1 MSRPLLPWIAVS
13 VTAVLSACGGGSS
26 GGSGN
31 EPAPGPVSPPPATG
45 PAADCPAGVSNAGL
59 VANGTLRA
67 CQLPVAITGDL
78 TLPARAGTVYAI
90 SGRTQV
96 GTDGGVDPASTTG
109 RASLTIEPGVRIY
122 GSSGA
127 DHLIVHRGSRLFAEG
142 TAASPVI
149 FTSRQNIDG
158 TTTENAQGQWGG
170 IVIAGRAPQANC
182 SSTPVLSCAGAIEG
196 TAVAYGGDTP
206 ADNSGRLRHVQIR
219 YAGGQT
225 TAGSAL
231 NALTLG
237 AVGSETTV
245 EYVQVHNSAADGIN
259 LTGGAVNLRY
269 VVVTGADDDGLDM
282 DLGWRGAAQF
292 VIVTQRP
299 TTATRRSSGLEFSSE
314 PTATPRAGRYLTA
327 PTLANVTIVGR
338 LAESDLH
345 TLVHLDT
352 GTDPTV
358 LSAVF
363 TSPSASA
370 AACLDIAD
378 AETFDSYPLFA
389 STLMSC
395 RTPYVP
401 ANGLRSDRV
410 FNVFRGTNRAGAA
423 VSLTAPAG
431 ATLTNQ
437 ILTFINGAAET
448 GAEAAVLAGPPVL
461 QQTNYVG
468 AVRNAEDGWYRS
480 WTCGLAAGTTC

>member
-1 MSRPLLPWIAVS
+1 MSRPFLPCLLAAIS
-13 VTAVLSACGGGSS
+13 TTLTACGGGSS
-26 GGSGN
+26 GDGGGTG
-31 EPAPGPVSPPPATG
+31 GPVPPPPPPAGG
-45 PAADCPAGVSNAGL
+45 PPADCPTGLANAGL

-67 CQLPVAITGDL
+67 CQLPGSITGDL
-78 TLPARAGTVYAI
+78 TLPSRAGTVYAI

-96 GTDGGVDPASTTG
+96 GTDGGVDPASATG
-109 RASLTIEPGVRIY
+109 RASLTIEPGVRLY
-122 GSSGA
+122 GSSGS
-127 DHLIVHRGSRLFAEG
+127 DYLIVHRGSRLFAEG
-142 TAASPVI
+142 TATSPVI

-158 TTTENAQGQWGG
+158 FATENDQGQWGG

-182 SSTPVLSCAGAIEG
+182 SSTPVVSCTGVIEG
-196 TAVAYGGDTP
+196 AAVAYGGDTP

-225 TAGSAL
+225 SAGTAL

-237 AVGSETTV
+237 AVGSGTTV
-245 EYVQVHNSAADGIN
+245 EYVQVHNSAADGIS
-259 LTGGAVNLRY
+259 LPGGAVNLRY
-269 VVVTGADDDGLDM
+269 IVVTGADDDGLDM

-299 TTATRRSSGLEFSSE
+299 TNATRRSSGLEFSSE
-314 PTATPRAGRYLTA
+314 PIATPRAGRLLTA

-338 LAESDLH
+338 SAQSDLH
-345 TLVHLDT
+345 TLVHMET
-352 GTDPTV
+352 GADPTI

-363 TSPSASA
+363 TSPPTSA

-378 AETFDSYPLFA
+378 EETFDSYPLFA

-395 RTPYVP
+395 RTSYVP

-423 VSLTAPAG
+423 VSLSAPAG
-431 ATLTNQ
+431 ASLSNQ
-437 ILTFINGAAET
+437 ILTFINGAAEN
-448 GAEAAVLAGPPVL
+448 GAETAVLAGNPFL
-461 QQTNYVG
+461 QQTAYVG

-480 WTCGLAAGTTC
+480 WTCGLAAGATC